1 VVPGHEGGRGAS
13 PIETSEGWLLF
24 YHAVTTTCN
33 GYVYSMSAVLLD
45 RDQPWKVIARCNQ
58 ALLNPE
64 APYELSGF
72 VPGRVLPVG
81 CLCDAPTGRIAI
93 YYGAADTFTAM
104 CFCQADEI
112 VDFVKANP
120 L

>member
-1 VVPGHEGGRGAS
+1 
-13 PIETSEGWLLF
+13 
-24 YHAVTTTCN
+24 
-33 GYVYSMSAVLLD
+33 MSAVLLD

-72 VPGRVLPVG
+72 VPGVCFPVG